1 MHLEAVGLPS
11 ASSQSPL
18 VAIRRRIERS
28 VARISIR
35 TAAAVLRAE
44 RFAIRQQAQR
54 VDRALRT
61 ATARRIAQ
69 EVFAWATATR
79 VNEPMLLLRSLA
91 TRPTWFRASDDE
103 YFCAFGRRRSSVV
116 ARSMRDL
123 EEVAAM
129 IVRTETRITLG
140 DVSMPVALDL
150 QAYAERELQRL
161 FASR

>member
-1 MHLEAVGLPS
+1 MHLEAVGLLS
-11 ASSQSPL
+11 ADSLSPL
-18 VAIRRRIERS
+18 VAVRRRTERS
-28 VARISIR
+28 PERISIR

-54 VDRALRT
+54 IDRALRT
-61 ATARRIAQ
+61 ATARRIAH
-69 EVFAWATATR
+69 EVFDWATSTR
-79 VNEPMLLLRSLA
+79 LDEPMHLLRSLSA
-91 TRPTWFRASDDE
+91 RPTWFRASEDE

-123 EEVAAM
+123 EEIAAM

-140 DVSMPVALDL
+140 DVSMRVALDL
-150 QAYAERELQRL
+150 QAYAERELRRL